1 MPLWFNWL
9 VTDHFCHLALFIM
22 LASLREFV
30 MIFMGWSFVQSYCSL
45 QFEKAWAYH
54 VFLQGA
60 GYPVLHHWVRSL
72 QQRGLGQI
80 TADWDDGRQLTDDKW
95 RMADDWLQLTAD
107 RQVPKRNSMES
118 KSHITIIRT
127 KTRPGEFF
135 PNGSGSNQS
144 LSLLVSVSLQPMI
157 KGIETGSIQTT
168 FPHQL
173 DILSD
178 NY

>member
-22 LASLREFV
+22 LTSLREFV
-30 MIFMGWSFVQSYCSL
+30 MIFRGWSFVQSYYSL

-95 RMADDWLQLTAD
+95 RMAYYRLQNSWQAGAKRKQYGEENAYYDYPDKNPIGWILS
-107 RQVPKRNSMES
+107 KRNRFTPVSFSAGKRQFATNDKRNRNRFHPQNIPSSTEY
-118 KSHITIIRT
+118 
-127 KTRPGEFF
+127 
-135 PNGSGSNQS
+135 PN
-144 LSLLVSVSLQPMI
+144 
-157 KGIETGSIQTT
+157 
-168 FPHQL
+168 
-173 DILSD
+173 
-178 NY
+178 Y